1 MARIGK
7 DDLVEALSRR
17 TGVERRS
24 VEAIIEELPSLVAD
38 YLVNGDMVAVPD
50 LGRFE
55 RKWRQPRRY
64 GHPRSGDVRE
74 APGHY
79 AADFRPF
86 RYLADRVE
94 ATTPV
99 PSAAAMADGGSAPAG
114 STRKGA
120 RRGAD
125 AKTANS

>member
-1 MARIGK
+1 MSRIGK
-7 DDLVEALSRR
+7 DDLVEELSRR
-17 TGVERRS
+17 TGIERRS
-24 VEAIIEELPSLVAD
+24 VELFIEALPALVAD
-38 YLVNGDMVAVPD
+38 HLANGDMVAVPD

-86 RYLADRVE
+86 RYIADRVE

-99 PSAAAMADGGSAPAG
+99 PSAAALADGGSSAG
-114 STRKGA
+114 GA
-120 RRGAD
+120 RKSPAKPPRTVRG
-125 AKTANS
+125 